1 MKRIVIS
8 KKNNKYKGKYK
19 SRKNNR
25 ILVGGNKY
33 DLTLEKL
40 YLPSPENLVLKT
52 DDSMLDVAYNTLQ
65 MYNIDITKDEI
76 KRNFIE
82 YVRLVKDAVEKV
94 NNNYDM
100 DYSKDSNVLLKKFSE
115 NYNNYEMIELVSAL
129 DYSVSIFSEYKSLG
143 ENKGKRHILD
153 QLYQK
158 KMDMMK
164 EIDKEDQEYQE
175 TFNKLN
181 ESLMSNEQFYQ
192 KYDINVEHKGGAIVQ
207 HSKTKVQQGGAALM
221 KTIGKFG
228 MVLGALPI
236 VTQIMTHSFHY
247 NIFEFITGSERENL
261 RKNIL
266 KQVMNK
272 GKHSGNED
280 EEGEEDEI
288 KEVTSLK
295 GFLDK
300 IEKLQEDVYEL
311 DLYLN
316 SFFMSYYLKK
326 DKKEKVWE
334 DYTDILRTKRDI
346 KRTNNPLDQLK
357 SDLGKLDINLNPS
370 FLFKKISDIGEETEA
385 EALGE
390 MELQQTLTPA
400 PAIEIPIEQA
410 TTKNVNIL
418 KGGEPEKAKQNM
430 IQLEGVTNTESST
443 DPKEPAAAEP
453 GAAAEPPAAEAAA
466 EPVAVAGAAAE
477 PPAEGT
483 DPIEPNNTKKAV
495 VSEKFIN
502 VRPDGSLENK
512 KLERQME
519 RYNDVQ
525 STKEQEIK
533 EERINEYYETAKPI
547 VDLLGIMWDQLRGT
561 FAEQD
566 AVALEEA
573 GVPSEA
579 AAAAADAEEVLEP
592 MNPFDL
598 LAALMSL
605 SKGEYPDFAMEML
618 PVLMSTMPHL
628 KGPWKKFF
636 DKMNK
641 DKGKGKGK
649 RKQLNEKQRK
659 QHHEAQYKEKKK
671 KMDEEYGENR
681 RNKTREDIETEN
693 ETLLNNH
700 QNNKARIEADEEFQT
715 AQQAKIDADTN
726 LNKNKKKIAEQ
737 DKEIK
742 GCEAELKEP
751 NLSPAKKAEI
761 ENRKN
766 AAINEKTDLETEA
779 TTKNLETK
787 ANDAQTEYADKLDK
801 KKTADKDM
809 YGETNDPGIGKLEK
823 EKLEAQTNKAKAQ
836 EEFDDIDRQLKD
848 KPDDTDLLERKKT
861 AEGNLDAAN
870 KKFDDTEFELNKA
883 HGKQAQ
889 LDADLELDR
898 IEAKMD
904 INKTELERRNAMGDN
919 KEAAFEE
926 DIKNRQNKATKK
938 KDLDEADSNVKKKE
952 KEIAEKDKEIEG
964 YEAELK
970 KKETDELTKNQIK
983 EIEAKKTS
991 AAAERNALNV
1001 ENDVLKTD
1009 LEVKQNKYID
1019 IDTGDFDNYKKKHPD
1034 IDDAALKESFIK
1046 ETEYNDI
1053 IKHSEAQLKELD
1065 DIYSKNTFGFGK
1077 MKKKR
1082 DPKYKRLKEEYREVL
1097 IDKELNLPKKK
1108 LQGEANVSNRLNSI
1122 TEELETL
1129 KTRKKKTSY
1138 NPYQNATKRE
1148 INKATKKR
1156 SQKLRD
1162 ERLLLENKY
1171 TSDMAKKSATKLD
1184 SVEAAKKT
1192 AKKTKQTAKKALE
1205 AERKAL
1211 EAEKK
1216 ALEAEKKAEKLGA
1229 KSTNE
1234 QGRVKT
1240 LKKEAM
1246 EAREAAIEA
1255 REAAIAAKKAKR
1267 TKIKQKTIEN
1277 KTKKYKT
1284 EKHQIKK
1291 KKARLDAQ
1299 KQIAESENL
1308 LKTLKSEKQLTKEI
1322 EDITKEI
1329 AESKESLKK
1338 LTPTDD
1344 LNKGIELFEELKFQK
1359 PDMNVYRQ
1367 ATKEAKKEL
1376 NAKNKAIKELE
1387 KKQEALIQNK
1397 ELRTLHESGIKTA
1410 KEDFGIMERMKRNLI
1425 HKGRRTKKLE
1435 TQLKIEEIK
1444 LDKKILKEKQRLKA
1458 LESQGRD
1465 IEKLLKDKPTH
1476 GYTVDIINNPTTTGK
1491 DLMEMEKK
1499 FGNGPIDNKLREI
1512 WKERVAYEKSII
1524 EHKISSGLHTEI
1536 PGKDYEA
1543 LFPGE
1548 TMSLPNNIKQR
1559 AIRQAE
1565 ETQHALNKN
1574 DLKLEKLR
1582 SLPTNDINKIQ
1593 IETLLEEQ
1601 KTLSLRVQSKKLRSY
1616 GDSGVIHPTQ
1626 IKNLYNLECKGVKPM
1641 KILEDFKANPG
1652 MFDFS
1657 IAKNKEFMLQKH
1669 PELHR
1674 VFENDP
1680 TIKKLFIETFNTKTP
1695 IDITELNKFTES
1707 YIHPQLHWDWK
1718 KRPQPQIVSEVQPV
1732 IKNLAE
1738 AEVTPAIARVQ
1749 SASAAD
1755 AASTTKQA
1763 ETRVITLNNELNT
1776 SSIVNSITITDT
1788 KGYLDSIEA
1797 QAKEMKIDNTE
1808 NLTALQRQ
1816 IRDSTKAIDKNMSG
1830 KSFDYIAIHNQID
1843 GLVRSLSQEY
1853 KKKKEKEK
1861 KKEVRKMLEKLQE
1874 QQPLQSKAILALLT
1888 GLDTYSFDRIP
1899 GVKDTHKKAKDDS
1912 KIYKGSFGLG
1922 GITTGLKSK
1931 MFRGG
1936 SKTKKLRSLEKSI
1949 FQEIKEL
1956 KRKNKSALNQL
1967 NDKQI
1972 EFETLINIKFRH
1984 NVSEKINLSKQELML
1999 DKVLKLYEPKIDKN
2013 NQYVKEIKEKS
2024 KDKKINYF
2032 TNILQGVSG
2041 EFMNKLDSSFNL
2053 FKNSLEVH
2061 LRIRELTSLAPDKE
2075 IEFNKKYDIDVK
2087 NNTNNQD
2094 EFSKFLI
2101 MINTLKEMEEEEF
2114 KNFKL
2119 ARIQLEKTEISYDN
2133 FEQIKFDF
2141 EDKQKKLI
2149 LYKNRQKKSGSEKIK
2164 KYLKDYEEIQN
2175 NKKLEEDF
2183 YLFIEL
2189 IKSNIVNYNNDLEE
2203 KMKYFVKIQELCKEE
2218 IVYIKNEFSLFNYF
2232 KLQITKDNKEK
2243 LYKILEEM
2251 YYYFEQIIKNL
2262 IKFNQVLE
2270 DKLLPAINEENLVI
2284 EKEKKFIDDTL
2295 SKIKLKNKQIEFQ
2308 YKMTKKENLFKI
2320 FYTLKHNID
2329 TEIIYNKEIIAKCYD
2344 FMNFIEYE
2352 INYID
2357 TQYLHKRIIHKTK
2370 RRKGII
2376 DTSNL
2381 KNISLN
2387 DKNENNKNSK
2397 NENSKNNKN
2406 DVYIQKNKLTNIL
2419 GEIATLTT
2427 RKKKSKKNLK
2437 TRQNERMNNI
2447 DKIVSNISKLTTENE
2462 QKVVG
2467 NRERYEREKVM
2478 TQKRLSELNKIKNT
2492 KKNSIIK
2499 MGEISKKYNE
2509 LHNPLDL
2516 LAEKNIL
2523 TKKKNKYVLNK
2534 EFLNS
2539 KKVKITKKM
2548 NRKLSIINKNLKHLE
2563 KINSDTTF
2571 YNTK

>member
-1 MKRIVIS
+1 MEV
-8 KKNNKYKGKYK
+8 
-19 SRKNNR
+19 
-25 ILVGGNKY
+25 
-33 DLTLEKL
+33 
-40 YLPSPENLVLKT
+40 
-52 DDSMLDVAYNTLQ
+52 
-65 MYNIDITKDEI
+65 DI
-76 KRNFIE
+76 
-82 YVRLVKDAVEKV
+82 
-94 NNNYDM
+94 
-100 DYSKDSNVLLKKFSE
+100 
-115 NYNNYEMIELVSAL
+115 
-129 DYSVSIFSEYKSLG
+129 
-143 ENKGKRHILD
+143 
-153 QLYQK
+153 
-158 KMDMMK
+158 
-164 EIDKEDQEYQE
+164 E
-175 TFNKLN
+175 TIKLN
-181 ESLMSNEQFYQ
+181 DKRFKWVRKKPIHTKYGEQIEEARKAFEKQ
-192 KYDINVEHKGGAIVQ
+192 VRASHP
-207 HSKTKVQQGGAALM
+207 KVIKDMRG
-221 KTIGKFG
+221 F
-228 MVLGALPI
+228 I
-236 VTQIMTHSFHY
+236 VTDKL
-247 NIFEFITGSERENL
+247 GLERVSGDFSSRLATYKKKQQNL
-261 RKNIL
+261 
-266 KQVMNK
+266 
-272 GKHSGNED
+272 
-280 EEGEEDEI
+280 
-288 KEVTSLK
+288 
-295 GFLDK
+295 
-300 IEKLQEDVYEL
+300 
-311 DLYLN
+311 
-316 SFFMSYYLKK
+316 
-326 DKKEKVWE
+326 
-334 DYTDILRTKRDI
+334 
-346 KRTNNPLDQLK
+346 
-357 SDLGKLDINLNPS
+357 LGH
-370 FLFKKISDIGEETEA
+370 
-385 EALGE
+385 
-390 MELQQTLTPA
+390 
-400 PAIEIPIEQA
+400 
-410 TTKNVNIL
+410 
-418 KGGEPEKAKQNM
+418 
-430 IQLEGVTNTESST
+430 
-443 DPKEPAAAEP
+443 
-453 GAAAEPPAAEAAA
+453 
-466 EPVAVAGAAAE
+466 
-477 PPAEGT
+477 
-483 DPIEPNNTKKAV
+483 
-495 VSEKFIN
+495 
-502 VRPDGSLENK
+502 LENK
-512 KLERQME
+512 
-519 RYNDVQ
+519 
-525 STKEQEIK
+525 
-533 EERINEYYETAKPI
+533 
-547 VDLLGIMWDQLRGT
+547 
-561 FAEQD
+561 
-566 AVALEEA
+566 
-573 GVPSEA
+573 
-579 AAAAADAEEVLEP
+579 
-592 MNPFDL
+592 
-598 LAALMSL
+598 
-605 SKGEYPDFAMEML
+605 
-618 PVLMSTMPHL
+618 
-628 KGPWKKFF
+628 
-636 DKMNK
+636 
-641 DKGKGKGK
+641 
-649 RKQLNEKQRK
+649 
-659 QHHEAQYKEKKK
+659 
-671 KMDEEYGENR
+671 
-681 RNKTREDIETEN
+681 
-693 ETLLNNH
+693 
-700 QNNKARIEADEEFQT
+700 
-715 AQQAKIDADTN
+715 
-726 LNKNKKKIAEQ
+726 
-737 DKEIK
+737 
-742 GCEAELKEP
+742 
-751 NLSPAKKAEI
+751 
-761 ENRKN
+761 
-766 AAINEKTDLETEA
+766 
-779 TTKNLETK
+779 
-787 ANDAQTEYADKLDK
+787 
-801 KKTADKDM
+801 
-809 YGETNDPGIGKLEK
+809 
-823 EKLEAQTNKAKAQ
+823 
-836 EEFDDIDRQLKD
+836 
-848 KPDDTDLLERKKT
+848 
-861 AEGNLDAAN
+861 
-870 KKFDDTEFELNKA
+870 
-883 HGKQAQ
+883 
-889 LDADLELDR
+889 
-898 IEAKMD
+898 
-904 INKTELERRNAMGDN
+904 
-919 KEAAFEE
+919 
-926 DIKNRQNKATKK
+926 
-938 KDLDEADSNVKKKE
+938 
-952 KEIAEKDKEIEG
+952 
-964 YEAELK
+964 
-970 KKETDELTKNQIK
+970 
-983 EIEAKKTS
+983 
-991 AAAERNALNV
+991 
-1001 ENDVLKTD
+1001 
-1009 LEVKQNKYID
+1009 
-1019 IDTGDFDNYKKKHPD
+1019 
-1034 IDDAALKESFIK
+1034 
-1046 ETEYNDI
+1046 
-1053 IKHSEAQLKELD
+1053 
-1065 DIYSKNTFGFGK
+1065 
-1077 MKKKR
+1077 
-1082 DPKYKRLKEEYREVL
+1082 
-1097 IDKELNLPKKK
+1097 
-1108 LQGEANVSNRLNSI
+1108 
-1122 TEELETL
+1122 
-1129 KTRKKKTSY
+1129 
-1138 NPYQNATKRE
+1138 
-1148 INKATKKR
+1148 
-1156 SQKLRD
+1156 
-1162 ERLLLENKY
+1162 
-1171 TSDMAKKSATKLD
+1171 
-1184 SVEAAKKT
+1184 
-1192 AKKTKQTAKKALE
+1192 
-1205 AERKAL
+1205 
-1211 EAEKK
+1211 
-1216 ALEAEKKAEKLGA
+1216 
-1229 KSTNE
+1229 
-1234 QGRVKT
+1234 
-1240 LKKEAM
+1240 
-1246 EAREAAIEA
+1246 
-1255 REAAIAAKKAKR
+1255 
-1267 TKIKQKTIEN
+1267 
-1277 KTKKYKT
+1277 
-1284 EKHQIKK
+1284 
-1291 KKARLDAQ
+1291 
-1299 KQIAESENL
+1299 
-1308 LKTLKSEKQLTKEI
+1308 
-1322 EDITKEI
+1322 
-1329 AESKESLKK
+1329 
-1338 LTPTDD
+1338 
-1344 LNKGIELFEELKFQK
+1344 
-1359 PDMNVYRQ
+1359 
-1367 ATKEAKKEL
+1367 
-1376 NAKNKAIKELE
+1376 
-1387 KKQEALIQNK
+1387 
-1397 ELRTLHESGIKTA
+1397 
-1410 KEDFGIMERMKRNLI
+1410 
-1425 HKGRRTKKLE
+1425 
-1435 TQLKIEEIK
+1435 
-1444 LDKKILKEKQRLKA
+1444 
-1458 LESQGRD
+1458 
-1465 IEKLLKDKPTH
+1465 KPTH
-1476 GYTVDIINNPTTTGK
+1476 GYTVDIINNPKTTGK

-1565 ETQHALNKN
+1565 ETQHALTNV
-1574 DLKLEKLR
+1574 DSQLYRLR
-1582 SLPTNDINKIQ
+1582 SLPTNDINKIH

-1616 GDSGVIHPTQ
+1616 GDSGVILPTQ
-1626 IKNLYNLECKGVKPM
+1626 IKNLYNLECKCVKPM
-1641 KILEDFKANPG
+1641 KFLEDFKANPG

-1718 KRPQPQIVSEVQPV
+1718 KRPQPQIVSDVKVVKKINQVEPG
-1732 IKNLAE
+1732 
-1738 AEVTPAIARVQ
+1738 
-1749 SASAAD
+1749 
-1755 AASTTKQA
+1755 
-1763 ETRVITLNNELNT
+1763 VITLNNKLNT
-1776 SSIVNSITITDT
+1776 SSIVNSEITDT

-1861 KKEVRKMLEKLQE
+1861 KKELRKMLEKLRE
-1874 QQPLQSKAILALLT
+1874 QQPLQSKAISALLT
-1888 GLDTYSFDRIP
+1888 GLDTYSFEKIR
-1899 GVKDTHKKAKDDS
+1899 GVQDTNIRAKDS
-1912 KIYKGSFGLG
+1912 KINRIHRGSFGLG

-1931 MFRGG
+1931 MFIGG
-1936 SKTKKLRSLEKSI
+1936 SKTKKLRSIEKSI

-2013 NQYVKEIKEKS
+2013 NEYVKKLKEKS

-2295 SKIKLKNKQIEFQ
+2295 NKIKLKNKQIEFQ

-2320 FYTLKHNID
+2320 FYMLKHNID

-2397 NENSKNNKN
+2397 NKNNKN
-2406 DVYIQKNKLTNIL
+2406 DVHIQKNKLTNIL

-2467 NRERYEREKVM
+2467 NRDRFEREKVM